1 MPMKQGGMFKKKY
14 HNSVLLSPTPNPNFE
29 AKKNWTMRNLLLDFD
44 LPHVADSLNGVWM
57 TIKNVIE
64 TPCAICKD
72 ARFERVPN
80 LLWIF
85 RRN

>member
-1 MPMKQGGMFKKKY
+1 MKLGGCFKKY
-14 HNSVLLSPTPNPNFE
+14 HNSVLSPHPTQNPNFE

-72 ARFERVPN
+72 AQF
-80 LLWIF
+80 
-85 RRN
+85 